1 MVTSAPAPAR
11 PTTAPVALCANAVGA
26 PMAARN
32 SPVAKHRTVL
42 RTFRVG
48 RLADGLRLDGMF
60 LDRLLM
66 ALTSF
71 DGVLVMVHGSGR
83 ALFAGERQ
91 QLPLEAV
98 IPLVVVQIPVVP
110 LDFAAL

>member
-1 MVTSAPAPAR
+1 MVTCAQAPAR

-32 SPVAKHRTVL
+32 RPVAMHGMYL
-42 RTFRVG
+42 RTLRTEL
-48 RLADGLRLDGMF
+48 LAEGLRLEGMF

-71 DGVLVMVHGSGR
+71 DGVLVMVHGGGR